1 MGAGVVSTA
10 SAGSRWDDRLLDG
23 LRELYEPL
31 RRFAAVVGRLDVEPD
46 DLVQEAY
53 ARFLGGDRSDVADVG
68 AYLRRTI
75 VNLASNERRRAR
87 RAEAASHRLLADDGG
102 PDAYPSALAD
112 LLALDPRD
120 RALLYLVD
128 VEGHRANE
136 AAAIVGINPAAARM
150 ALSRGR
156 RTLRTALETESTDD

>member
-1 MGAGVVSTA
+1 MIENGPGTERDERV
-10 SAGSRWDDRLLDG
+10 LDE
-23 LRELYEPL
+23 LRGLYEPL

-53 ARFLGGDRSDVADVG
+53 ARFLAGDRSGVADAG

-75 VNLASNERRRAR
+75 VNLASNERRRMR
-87 RAEAASHRLLADDGG
+87 RADAAAQRLGAGDDGG
-102 PDAYPSALAD
+102 KRRDSYPSALGD

-128 VEGHRANE
+128 VDGYSAKD
-136 AAAIVGINPAAARM
+136 AAALVGINAAAARM

-156 RTLRTALETESTDD
+156 RALRIAMETESTDV

>member
-1 MGAGVVSTA
+1 LVSISEGAEP
-10 SAGSRWDDRLLDG
+10 RWDNRLLDE
-23 LRELYEPL
+23 LRELYVPL
-31 RRFAAVVGRLDVEPD
+31 RRFAAVVGRLDVDPD

-53 ARFLGGDRSDVADVG
+53 TRFLGGDRSGVTDVG

-75 VNLASNERRRAR
+75 VNLASNERRRVR
-87 RAEAASHRLLADDGG
+87 RADAASRKLRGDEGL
-102 PDAYPSALAD
+102 PDHYPSSLDD

-128 VEGHRANE
+128 VDGHRANE
-136 AAAIVGINPAAARM
+136 AAAMVGINAAAARM

-156 RTLRTALETESTDD
+156 RALRTALQTESHDD